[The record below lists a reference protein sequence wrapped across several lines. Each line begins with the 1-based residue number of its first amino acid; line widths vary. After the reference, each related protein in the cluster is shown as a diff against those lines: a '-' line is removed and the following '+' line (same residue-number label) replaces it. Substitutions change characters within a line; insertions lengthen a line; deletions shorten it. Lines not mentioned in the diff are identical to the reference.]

1 MWRLNEAHDQGDAH
15 VTRIRQTHSS
25 RALYPVKRETLAGSL
40 SLSISMCGRPRTD
53 RNITDKSN
61 KEHARGTGQI
71 PVLAIEHVNW
81 NACLQMCGTQ
91 RSKPQF
97 LVDATFRQKCNPDTC
112 LD

>member
-1 MWRLNEAHDQGDAH
+1 MSTVHQSNSIPR
-15 VTRIRQTHSS
+15 SS
-25 RALYPVKRETLAGSL
+25 PVKRETLAGSL
-40 SLSISMCGRPRTD
+40 SLSMSCGTARTD
-53 RNITDKSN
+53 RNITYKS
-61 KEHARGTGQI
+61 KERARGTGQI

-81 NACLQMCGTQ
+81 NGYLQMGNIDGAQ